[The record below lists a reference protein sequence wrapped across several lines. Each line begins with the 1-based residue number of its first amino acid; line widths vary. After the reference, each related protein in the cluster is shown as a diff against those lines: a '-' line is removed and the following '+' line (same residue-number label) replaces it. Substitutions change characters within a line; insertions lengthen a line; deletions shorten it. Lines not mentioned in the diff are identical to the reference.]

1 MCLRFYATCRGLKQ
15 RCLRATFD
23 VRIEVGRALKA
34 AARSMEESR
43 AKTFAGFMRQIAKIE
58 AQEACKWLRAAG
70 FPQYAQM
77 YEGES
82 SFSRHLL
89 LLTSTPDGRYRFI
102 DRDYQFPI
110 DVSGVAKDHPFLE
123 ADSLQS
129 LFRRLHALNRCANM
143 KIDTHHTHSTSHSKS
158 GGGDDSDE
166 DTQCALSEN
175 WTFEKKTRRWSRVCD
190 VTQANVERLQAIAG
204 QNVQSE
210 EDSLEDRLEAEEAED
225 TMLDTLRYSSLPPGT
240 LPDEIGPRFRRTG
253 SERLRDGAKAFLRR
267 VESLK
272 SRRRKHQNRDGIV
285 ISGPQILDV
294 MSMQQKMKEL
304 NCVDVSPTG
313 PAPVSFNDLLPGS
326 PLHVPGSPVTLPA
339 SPYHLPPSP
348 LTNAPSPF
356 GDDSSSYCSDGSQG
370 GGPTPTPT
378 RTKMNRAR
386 RFLHRGREDQGA
398 LSDSECQPTS
408 WRHRYFRDANSN
420 HAKVLEYVTAHPQSP
435 KDSPTKTP
443 INSRGGSLN
452 LGKESQRYRDKLSG
466 QSQERYKED
475 KVAALKREDKLHKS
489 FRHRDDSYRDGKPLS
504 KEVTVYREKSRSRS
518 SELAGSQESSSTV
531 ASRDSDQEEDS
542 PRHKGTVVRWHS
554 FQRGSLY
561 PEPLDPLCPRAM
573 ASMSCGQLLVLRKLA
588 LLKLT
593 ACMERYCPTH
603 RTGWNWELPKFIR
616 KIKTPDYKDKTV
628 FGVPL
633 LLSLQRTGQ
642 ALPKC
647 IQIALRWLRANALDQ
662 VGIFRKS
669 GVRSR
674 IQKLKMMTE
683 TLGDNIN
690 FDGQQAFDV
699 ADLVKQY
706 FRELPEALLT
716 NKLSETFIAIFQHVP
731 VELRPDAVQ
740 CVLLLLP
747 DEHREALETLLD
759 FLNHVASNAPYNQM
773 TASNLAVCLAPS
785 LFHFNHSNTNV
796 TNRSSSVSPRRRK
809 TVGIPDQREL
819 SENKAAHDCLLYLVK
834 MHRELF
840 MVSSDMLTQC
850 HFNYMEESVPVALEE
865 LGSELKQDWRGYL
878 YACTTALLK
887 EAREKSRGWVTVNN
901 PADTTVEMAYKKVGD
916 GHPLRLWRVSTE
928 VEAPPNE
935 LLHRVLRERHI
946 WDPQLLKYRLVA
958 KLDTNVE
965 VFQYATGNMSPLP
978 ARDYCVLR
986 SWRNDLPKGACVIV
1000 ETSVEHPDAP
1010 VMLGGT
1016 RGIVLASRYLIEPCG
1031 SGKSRIMH
1039 LSRVDTKGRTPEWYN
1054 KSYGHLAALH
1064 LSKIRNSFKH
1074 TTDGP
1079 ESKV

>member
-1 MCLRFYATCRGLKQ
+1 MSPEKFPKPIIR
-15 RCLRATFD
+15 
-23 VRIEVGRALKA
+23 E
-34 AARSMEESR
+34 
-43 AKTFAGFMRQIAKIE
+43 IE

-77 YEGES
+77 YED
-82 SFSRHLL
+82 L
-89 LLTSTPDGRYRFI
+89 
-102 DRDYQFPI
+102 QFPI
-110 DVSGVAKDHPFLE
+110 DVTNVAKDHPFLE
-123 ADSLQS
+123 TDSLQS

-143 KIDTHHTHSTSHSKS
+143 KLDTHHHTHHNATHGKS
-158 GGGDDSDE
+158 EGRSVGGVGSGRPTTGHQVNGGEDSDE

-190 VTQANVERLQAIAG
+190 ITSGTVERLQAIAG
-204 QNVQSE
+204 QQHGSE
-210 EDSLEDRLEAEEAED
+210 DDGSDDRLEHDEADD
-225 TMLDTLRYSSLPPGT
+225 TMLDSLRYRNTLPPGA
-240 LPDEIGPRFRRTG
+240 LPEDMGSPRFRRTG

-267 VESLK
+267 MESLK
-272 SRRRKHQNRDGIV
+272 SRRRKHQHNHNRDGVV

-294 MSMQQKMKEL
+294 VSMQRKMKDL
-304 NCVDVSPTG
+304 NCVDVSPTEG
-313 PAPVSFNDLLPGS
+313 QAPVSFADLVLPPVSSSPPLGLLPGS
-326 PLHVPGSPVTLPA
+326 SP
-339 SPYHLPPSP
+339 SFHLPPSP
-348 LTNAPSPF
+348 LAGTNSTVASPF

-370 GGPTPTPT
+370 GGPPTTISAPKTKVT
-378 RTKMNRAR
+378 RAKRL
-386 RFLHRGREDQGA
+386 LHRGIREDQGA
-398 LSDSECQPTS
+398 LSDSECQPSS
-408 WRHRYFRDANSN
+408 WRHRYFKDANSN
-420 HAKVLEYVTAHPQSP
+420 NAKVLEYVA
-435 KDSPTKTP
+435 KDSGGRSARQGNASVIST
-443 INSRGGSLN
+443 RGGSLN
-452 LGKESQRYRDKLSG
+452 LGKESQRYRDKLS
-466 QSQERYKED
+466 SSAKED
-475 KVAALKREDKLHKS
+475 KAHHHHHHHKS
-489 FRHRDDSYRDGKPLS
+489 FRHQRSDEAVVVAK
-504 KEVTVYREKSRSRS
+504 KEVTVYRATTDKS
-518 SELAGSQESSSTV
+518 AQQQVVSQESSSTA

-542 PRHKGTVVRWHS
+542 PRHKGNVVRWHS

-561 PEPLDPLCPRAM
+561 PEPLDQLLCSRAM

-647 IQIALRWLRANALDQ
+647 VQIALRWLRANALDQ

-674 IQKLKMMTE
+674 IQRLKAMTE
-683 TLGDNIN
+683 AQGDNIN

-759 FLNHVASNAPYNQM
+759 FLNHVAANSCYNQM

-785 LFHFNHSNTNV
+785 LFHFSHSSASV
-796 TNRSSSVSPRRRK
+796 AASNRSNSVSPRRRK

-819 SENKAAHDCLLYLVK
+819 SENKAAHDCLLYLIK
-834 MHRELF
+834 THRDLF

-850 HFNYMEESVPVALEE
+850 RFNYMEESVPVPLEE
-865 LGSELKQDWRGYL
+865 LGSELKQDWRGYM
-878 YACTTALLK
+878 YACTSALLK
-887 EAREKSRGWVTVNN
+887 EGREKSRGWVSVNH
-901 PADTTVEMAYKKVGD
+901 PADASVDMGYKKVGD

-928 VEAPPNE
+928 VEAPPEE

-946 WDPQLLKYRLVA
+946 WDPQLLKYRLVV
-958 KLDTNVE
+958 KLDTNAE

-986 SWRNDLPKGACVIV
+986 TWQTDLPKKACVIV
-1000 ETSVEHPDAP
+1000 ETSVEHPDAN

-1016 RGIVLASRYLIEPCG
+1016 RGIVLASRYLIEHCG

-1054 KSYGHLAALH
+1054 KSYGHIAALH

-1074 TTDGP
+1074 TADGP